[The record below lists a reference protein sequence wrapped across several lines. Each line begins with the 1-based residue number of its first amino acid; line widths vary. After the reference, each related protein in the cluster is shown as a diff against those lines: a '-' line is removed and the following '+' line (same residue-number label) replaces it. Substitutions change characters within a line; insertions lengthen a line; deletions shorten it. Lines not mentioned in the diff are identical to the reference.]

1 MKKILFFLC
10 SISFVYCLTGCG
22 KKAERIHPFGWAR
35 IDNRFDSLT
44 EVLEWQ
50 FIDGVQFDSI
60 LENVDA
66 LNALAAADP
75 GNNQKQV
82 RSLYWDARF
91 KMRNDNYDEAVD
103 EFERAEKLA
112 LKDSADFPY
121 DVARIRW
128 NLEPYYDELTVEA
141 YDKIIDDI
149 EFFEKQEDYSLAAA
163 KCMDIGMLLTDAG
176 DVSESMVWL
185 DKADSLFRIAGMEDA
200 IMKNSGNRAKN
211 LLLTGK
217 GKEAENMIRA
227 IVADPSIDR
236 DPIARDVFLYNLY
249 INFYDTD
256 ALHRAYNWV
265 KTVDYFSDVQCLY
278 ESCLAYEYAKSGEVD
293 SAAIYMLKAEDK
305 FADVADPLFKKI
317 YYGARAEVFNATGNA
332 DSAYI
337 NLKRMSNIND
347 SINDIARNE
356 RIINADILRQL
367 GEHKLEIESKRHRNT
382 VTFIIII
389 MSVIIAGCVLSFLF
403 YLKWRKRREDMIRS
417 QLELERSQRKVMAMQ
432 LAMEES
438 GRLVNNMSA
447 EVEKLTQDGN
457 MSATVAQQLETSL
470 KVHESMRNE
479 QGNFIE
485 TFGEVDPDFIPKL
498 RERWPELTDT
508 DVKLCVYL
516 SLGLDSKHI
525 ARQMGIRPE
534 SVKQARWRLRKKL
547 DPNGEL
553 TIEDAINSIRQ
564 QKQ

>member
-10 SISFVYCLTGCG
+10 SVSIVYCLTGCG
-22 KKAERIHPFGWAR
+22 KKVERIHPFGWER
-35 IDNRFDSLT
+35 IDNRLDSLT

-50 FIDGVQFDSI
+50 FIDGVSFDSI
-60 LENVDA
+60 AESVDA

-91 KMRNDNYDEAVD
+91 KMRNDNYDEAID
-103 EFERAEKLA
+103 EFERAERLA

-128 NLEPYYDELTVEA
+128 NTEPYYYLLTVET
-141 YDKIIDDI
+141 YDKLLDDI

-176 DVSESMVWL
+176 DINESMHWL
-185 DKADSLFRIAGMEDA
+185 DKADSLYRIAGMEEA

-211 LLLTGK
+211 LLLMGK
-217 GKEAENMIRA
+217 EKEAENMIRA
-227 IVADPSIDR
+227 IVADPRIDR

-249 INFYDTD
+249 INYYDTD
-256 ALHRAYNWV
+256 ALHKAYNWV
-265 KTVDYFSDVQCLY
+265 KTIDYFSDVQCLY
-278 ESCLAYEYAKSGEVD
+278 ESCLAYEFAKAGEID
-293 SAAIYMLKAEDK
+293 SARIYMLKAEDK
-305 FADVADPLFKKI
+305 YENVEDPLFKKI
-317 YYGARAEVFNATGNA
+317 YFEARADVFNALGNA
-332 DSAYI
+332 DSAYT
-337 NLKRMSNIND
+337 NLKRMVCIND
-347 SINDIARNE
+347 SINNIAQKD
-356 RIINADILRQL
+356 RILNADVLRQL
-367 GEHKLEIESKRHRNT
+367 SEHKLELESKRHQAT
-382 VTFIIII
+382 ITFVIII
-389 MSVIIAGCVLSFLF
+389 MGVIIVGCALTFFF
-403 YLKWRKRREDMIRS
+403 YQKWRKRREDMIRS

-447 EVEKLTQDGN
+447 EVVKLTQDGN
-457 MSATVAQQLETSL
+457 MSASVAQQLETSL

-485 TFGEVDPDFIPKL
+485 TFGEIDPDFIPKL

-508 DVKLCVYL
+508 DVKLCVYI

-547 DPNGEL
+547 DPKGEL
-553 TIEDAINSIRQ
+553 TIEDALNSLRQ
-564 QKQ
+564 